1 MWNDTAQFYKRTEM
15 IPIKSVQN
23 MENASN
29 QRKIE
34 KNTYMNKKNVV
45 K

>member
-1 MWNDTAQFYKRTEM
+1 M
-15 IPIKSVQN
+15 IPIISVQN
-23 MENASN
+23 MENISN

>member
-1 MWNDTAQFYKRTEM
+1 M

-23 MENASN
+23 MENILN

>member
-1 MWNDTAQFYKRTEM
+1 M

-23 MENASN
+23 MENI
-29 QRKIE
+29 QKRRKIE
-34 KNTYMNKKNVV
+34 KKAYMNEKTVV

>member
-1 MWNDTAQFYKRTEM
+1 M

-23 MENASN
+23 MENISN

-34 KNTYMNKKNVV
+34 KKHLHEQKKCG
-45 K
+45 KIAQQ

>member
-1 MWNDTAQFYKRTEM
+1 M

-34 KNTYMNKKNVV
+34 KNTYMNKK
-45 K
+45 KCGKIAQQ

>member
-1 MWNDTAQFYKRTEM
+1 M

-23 MENASN
+23 MENISN
-29 QRKIE
+29 RRKIE

>member
-1 MWNDTAQFYKRTEM
+1 M

-23 MENASN
+23 MENISN

-45 K
+45 KERSNEKWLQYK

>member
-1 MWNDTAQFYKRTEM
+1 M

-23 MENASN
+23 MENISN

-34 KNTYMNKKNVV
+34 KNTYMNKKCG
-45 K
+45 KIAQQ

>member
-1 MWNDTAQFYKRTEM
+1 M
-15 IPIKSVQN
+15 ILIKSVQN
-23 MENASN
+23 MENVSN

>member
-1 MWNDTAQFYKRTEM
+1 M
-15 IPIKSVQN
+15 ILIKSVQN
-23 MENASN
+23 MENISN

>member
-1 MWNDTAQFYKRTEM
+1 M

-45 K
+45 KQRSNEKWLQYK